1 MGARGLLLTILA
13 AFRVGRFVAV
23 EVLFATGIPSEVY
36 RQILVSFFKNSRI
49 RPSSVTDRF
58 LVQKNSSRLIDRPQL
73 QWQRRLR

>member
-36 RQILVSFFKNSRI
+36 RQILVSFFKNEDPPPI
-49 RPSSVTDRF
+49 F
-58 LVQKNSSRLIDRPQL
+58 LANFFE
-73 QWQRRLR
+73 

>member
-36 RQILVSFFKNSRI
+36 RQIPPVRGYSH
-49 RPSSVTDRF
+49 
-58 LVQKNSSRLIDRPQL
+58 
-73 QWQRRLR
+73 